1 MERRFWV
8 NDYREKNPRDT
19 VNGNR
24 LVALVHD
31 ESCQRI
37 PRNHRDEWMQ
47 FDTLEAA
54 EAHFGVATATCFHC
68 LEGQGTHLD
77 RVQRR

>member
-8 NDYREKNPRDT
+8 NDYREKNPHDT
-19 VNGNR
+19 VNGIR

-31 ESCQRI
+31 ERCQRI
-37 PRNHRDEWMQ
+37 PRNHGDEWMQ

-54 EAHFGVATATCFHC
+54 EAYFGVATATCSHC

-77 RVQRR
+77 SVQGH

>member
-1 MERRFWV
+1 MFWV

-19 VNGNR
+19 VNGVP
-24 LVALVHD
+24 LAALVHD
-31 ESCQRI
+31 ENCRYI
-37 PRNHRDEWMQ
+37 PLNHGDEWTQ

-54 EAHFGVATATCFHC
+54 EAHFGVGTATCSSC

-77 RVQRR
+77 GGQRR